1 MHRAVVVQVIAAS
14 AFPDTRTSGYAAL
27 LRGDLGASAELRR
40 ARFRPLLARG
50 MKTLGLIGGIGWES
64 TALYYRL
71 INEEV
76 RNRFGSLHSAPML
89 VNSLEFQTLDA
100 RVKANQWNDA
110 AAQLAEAARTL
121 ERAGAEALLLC
132 SNQMH
137 YVFEAVAAAV
147 EIPVLHLGDAV
158 LAEARSARMN
168 RIGLIGTRFTL
179 EHDFLLERAAAGGSG
194 RRLPVTVV
202 LPDPADFAALDH
214 IIYGELCRGLV
225 REESRAVVLRV
236 ARSLRARGAQG
247 IVLASSELA
256 LLLRA
261 DDFAL
266 PLLDSTELHALAA
279 VRWAL
284 DTKAKA
290 VRPTRDETPRAP
302 RQIRSRTR

>member
-1 MHRAVVVQVIAAS
+1 
-14 AFPDTRTSGYAAL
+14 
-27 LRGDLGASAELRR
+27 
-40 ARFRPLLARG
+40 

-76 RNRFGSLHSAPML
+76 RNRFGSLHSAPMI

-100 RVKANQWNDA
+100 QVKANRWNDA
-110 AAQLAEAARTL
+110 AASLAEAARTL

-137 YVFEAVAAAV
+137 YVFEAVASAV
-147 EIPVLHLGDAV
+147 AVPVLHLGDAV
-158 LAEARSARMN
+158 LAEARAARMN
-168 RIGLIGTRFTL
+168 RVGLIGTRFTL
-179 EHDFLLERAAAGGSG
+179 EHDFLLERAADGGSG
-194 RRLPVTVV
+194 RRLPVTVL

-225 REESRAVVLRV
+225 REESRALVLRV
-236 ARSLRARGAQG
+236 ARNLRAHGAQG

-284 DTKAKA
+284 
-290 VRPTRDETPRAP
+290 ETNRKSA
-302 RQIRSRTR
+302 QRTRPKAPPSPSRPKPRLR

>member
-1 MHRAVVVQVIAAS
+1 
-14 AFPDTRTSGYAAL
+14 
-27 LRGDLGASAELRR
+27 
-40 ARFRPLLARG
+40 
-50 MKTLGLIGGIGWES
+50 
-64 TALYYRL
+64 
-71 INEEV
+71 
-76 RNRFGSLHSAPML
+76 
-89 VNSLEFQTLDA
+89 
-100 RVKANQWNDA
+100 
-110 AAQLAEAARTL
+110 
-121 ERAGAEALLLC
+121 
-132 SNQMH
+132 MH
-137 YVFEAVAAAV
+137 YVFEAVEGAV
-147 EIPVLHLGDAV
+147 AVPVLHIGDAV
-158 LAEARSARMN
+158 LAEARAARMN
-168 RIGLIGTRFTL
+168 RIGLIGTQFTL

-194 RRLPVTVV
+194 RRLPVNVL

-284 DTKAKA
+284 ETNP
-290 VRPTRDETPRAP
+290 RPTRTARPDPVPAP
-302 RQIRSRTR
+302 SRFKSRLR

>member
-1 MHRAVVVQVIAAS
+1 
-14 AFPDTRTSGYAAL
+14 
-27 LRGDLGASAELRR
+27 
-40 ARFRPLLARG
+40 
-50 MKTLGLIGGIGWES
+50 MKTLGLIGGVGWES

-76 RNRFGSLHSAPML
+76 RNRFGSLHSAPMI

-100 RVKANQWNDA
+100 QVKANRWNDA
-110 AAQLAEAARTL
+110 DASLAEAARTL

-137 YVFEAVAAAV
+137 YVFEAV
-147 EIPVLHLGDAV
+147 G
-158 LAEARSARMN
+158 
-168 RIGLIGTRFTL
+168 
-179 EHDFLLERAAAGGSG
+179 AGGSG
-194 RRLPVTVV
+194 RRLPVTVL

-225 REESRAVVLRV
+225 REESRALVLRV
-236 ARSLRARGAQG
+236 VRNLRAHGAQG

-284 DTKAKA
+284 
-290 VRPTRDETPRAP
+290 ETNRKSA
-302 RQIRSRTR
+302 QRTRPDAPPSPSRPKPRLR

>member
-1 MHRAVVVQVIAAS
+1 
-14 AFPDTRTSGYAAL
+14 
-27 LRGDLGASAELRR
+27 
-40 ARFRPLLARG
+40 

-76 RNRFGSLHSAPML
+76 RNRFGSLHSAPMI

-100 RVKANQWNDA
+100 QVKANRWNDA
-110 AAQLAEAARTL
+110 AASLAEAARTL

-137 YVFEAVAAAV
+137 YVFEAVAGAV
-147 EIPVLHLGDAV
+147 AVPVLHLGDAV
-158 LAEARSARMN
+158 LAEARAARMN

-179 EHDFLLERAAAGGSG
+179 EHDFLLERAADGGSG
-194 RRLPVTVV
+194 RRLPVTVL

-225 REESRAVVLRV
+225 REESRALVLRV
-236 ARSLRARGAQG
+236 ARNLRAHGAQG

-284 DTKAKA
+284 
-290 VRPTRDETPRAP
+290 ETNRKSA
-302 RQIRSRTR
+302 QRTRPDAPPSPSRPKPRLR